1 MYVCMYVCMYVYVC
15 IYVYMC
21 ECVPVCVCVC
31 MYVCVCIYVCTY
43 EYVPVCL
50 NVCQCLCVSVAD
62 LWGGGGL
69 GIEPP
74 IHFARYIRNLP
85 YVPLGRPMD
94 FWDPPLVFVA
104 VSLFRMFEM

>member
-1 MYVCMYVCMYVYVC
+1 MYVVVCMYVC
-15 IYVYMC
+15 IYVYVC
-21 ECVPVCVCVC
+21 ICKCVPVCVCVC

-69 GIEPP
+69 RDRAPYTFCEIYKKHPL
-74 IHFARYIRNLP
+74 RSIRSP
-85 YVPLGRPMD
+85 DGFLGSATGVCSCQFISD
-94 FWDPPLVFVA
+94 V
-104 VSLFRMFEM
+104 